1 MKQSLKNKDW
11 DSLRSAVHKMI
22 PSFSIVGIHKDF
34 ENMARKIQEYSRNL
48 QHLDEL
54 PELVTQIDNVCTHAC
69 DELKEEYNLIKIK

>member
-1 MKQSLKNKDW
+1 MKQSLNNKDW

-34 ENMARKIQEYSRNL
+34 ENMAKKIQEYSRN
-48 QHLDEL
+48 QEHLDEL

-69 DELKEEYNLIKIK
+69 KGLKKEYKLINNK